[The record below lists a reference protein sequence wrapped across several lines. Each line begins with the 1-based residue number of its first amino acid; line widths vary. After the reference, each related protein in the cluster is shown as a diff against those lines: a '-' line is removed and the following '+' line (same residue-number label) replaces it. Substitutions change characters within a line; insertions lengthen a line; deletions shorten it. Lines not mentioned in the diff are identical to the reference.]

1 LNYKYPLLK
10 AIIILPFGYLINN
23 FFDLSSLQLAI
34 ATLTVVLILI
44 FKLPKTIK
52 YISIFLLAGV
62 YISFQHNLYKIDE
75 FEDKISI
82 SFDGNLRGKV
92 IEIISDREKYVKVLA
107 SVTIMSYSLKKDY
120 RTNVILTI
128 FKNGNEIELK
138 PGYELRANSSL
149 RTPNVKTLPND
160 FDESSYLKA
169 NKAHFFAY
177 CNHANFAFIE
187 RYNLNTYIY
196 DFKTHIKELI
206 NRDLPNEAHKGLLI
220 ALATGDKTDIDYS
233 TRELFSKTGTAHVLA
248 ISGLHVGL
256 IAGFFYIITGF
267 IRNRS
272 FKILTFLCLVWLFI
286 LLTGASAS
294 GVRAGFMLSLFFV
307 LKYFDRVP
315 NIINIALATFVV
327 SILINPMLLYSIS
340 FQLSYAA
347 IFGIIF
353 FYKPIYNN
361 LKSLFGN
368 TKNKIIT
375 FICSSVAISFA
386 ATIPTSLFTAYY
398 FNVFSVLYP
407 IANIFIIPLVSL
419 ATAFNFIFILLEFM
433 YIPFA
438 IQYLDASYYIVE
450 LSVKIN
456 QFLINF
462 DLNLVER
469 GVNLLFLSAITSIIL
484 IVIFIARN
492 RSNFI
497 LKSIIGFTLISIL
510 LFSDIMVEEKRR
522 VEIIP
527 REQFS
532 ALILNED
539 AKKTVLIADR
549 KDYDFIVY
557 DHTLIDY
564 LLKDSIRIH
573 LLKTSDAS
581 ILIHDNIKQYDFV
594 TSEFV
599 SKNFIDSL
607 SKSLYISPLY
617 KIIDNSHG
625 YN

>member
-1 LNYKYPLLK
+1 MNYKYPLLK

-23 FFDLSSLQLAI
+23 IFELSTLQLAI
-34 ATLTVVLILI
+34 AALTVVLISI
-44 FKLPKTIK
+44 FKLPKVIK
-52 YISIFLLAGV
+52 YISILLFAGI
-62 YISFQHNLYKIDE
+62 YISFQHNLYSIE
-75 FEDKISI
+75 GFEDKISVT
-82 SFDGNLRGKV
+82 FDGTLKGEV
-92 IEIISDREKYVKVLA
+92 IEVISNREKYVKVLA
-107 SVTIMSYSLKKDY
+107 SVSIMSYTLKKDY
-120 RTNVILTI
+120 NTNVILTI
-128 FKNGNEIELK
+128 FKSGKELELK
-138 PGYELRANSSL
+138 PGFEIRANSSL
-149 RTPNVKTLPND
+149 RTPNIKTLPGD
-160 FDESSYLKA
+160 FNESSYLKA

-177 CNHANFAFIE
+177 CNRTNFSYIE
-187 RYNLNTYIY
+187 RYNYSTYIY
-196 DFKTHIKELI
+196 EFKTYIKELI
-206 NRDLPNEAHKGLLI
+206 NRNLPNEAHKGLLI
-220 ALATGDKTDIDYS
+220 ALATGDKTDIDYN

-256 IAGFFYIITGF
+256 IAGFFYILTGF
-267 IRNRS
+267 IRNS
-272 FKILTFLCLVWLFI
+272 TFKLLTFLCMVWLFI
-286 LLTGASAS
+286 MLTGASAS

-315 NIINIALATFVV
+315 NIINIALATFVI
-327 SILINPMLLYSIS
+327 SILLNPMLLYSIS

-353 FYKPIYNN
+353 LYKPIFNN

-368 TKNKIIT
+368 TKNKIIR

-407 IANIFIIPLVSL
+407 IANIFIIPTVSL
-419 ATAFNFIFILLEFM
+419 ATAFNFIFILLEFTN
-433 YIPFA
+433 IPFA
-438 IQYLDASYYIVE
+438 IQYLDASYYLIE

-462 DLNLVER
+462 DLNLVDR
-469 GVNLLFLSAITSIIL
+469 GVNLIYLSAISSLIL

-492 RSNFI
+492 RNNFL

-510 LFSDIMVEEKRR
+510 LFSDIMVDEKRR

-527 REQFS
+527 REQFT
-532 ALILNED
+532 ALIIND
-539 AKKTVLIADR
+539 TKQKKVLIADR
-549 KDYDFIVY
+549 KDYDFIQY
-557 DHTLIDY
+557 DRVLIDY
-564 LLKDSIRIH
+564 LLKDSSDLH

-594 TSEFV
+594 TSQFV
-599 SKNFIDSL
+599 SKYFIDSL
-607 SKSLYISPLY
+607 SKSLNIKPLY

-625 YN
+625 NN